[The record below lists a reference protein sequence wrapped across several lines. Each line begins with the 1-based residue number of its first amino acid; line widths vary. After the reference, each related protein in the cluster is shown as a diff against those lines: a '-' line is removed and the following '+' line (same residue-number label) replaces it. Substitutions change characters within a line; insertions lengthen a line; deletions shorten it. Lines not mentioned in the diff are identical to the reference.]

1 MSLTIVFIPG
11 YQSFV
16 PSTKSTFLQ
25 AWCDK
30 QHYRFVTFNHDF
42 SSPTACVGTWFQ
54 HLLHILHEKTDND
67 HLILIGASLG
77 AWLALL
83 ILIRDDVD
91 SSIRSRIRGILTL
104 GMSVNGTEVWL
115 NEIEPIEYRSDRTYI
130 YRRPSAY
137 SSTGY
142 YDIAVSMLLDSKEYL
157 LPTERQSI
165 ELQAKDCS
173 LIFMHGMLDSDV
185 SYQKVIDFVSRLRID
200 KKGAIEIR
208 LVANGDH
215 RLSCDEDLHRIKRC
229 LTDLIDMWE
238 KRDKLR

>member
-1 MSLTIVFIPG
+1 MPLTIVFIPG

-25 AWCDK
+25 AWCDE
-30 QHYRFVTFNHDF
+30 QHHRFITFNHDF
-42 SSPTACVGTWFQ
+42 SSPTSFVGTWFQ
-54 HLLHILHEKTDND
+54 HLLDILQQKTDDD

-83 ILIRDDVD
+83 ILIQEGVD
-91 SSIRSRIRGILTL
+91 SAIRSRIRGILTL

-115 NEIEPIEYRSDRTYI
+115 NEIEPIEHRSDRSYI

-165 ELQAKDCS
+165 ELQGENCS
-173 LIFMHGMLDSDV
+173 FIFVHGMLDPDV
-185 SYQKVIDFVSRLRID
+185 PYQKVIDFVSRLRID
-200 KKGAIEIR
+200 KRGAIEIR
-208 LVANGDH
+208 LVADGDH
-215 RLSCDEDLHRIKRC
+215 RLSRAEDLQRMKRC
-229 LTDLIDMWE
+229 LDDLIDMWR
-238 KRDKLR
+238 KA